1 MARAFGYS
9 CLLPHHAKDVIMVSE
24 GHQDDKFP
32 RSSGKS
38 NGGCFEVNLSGI
50 PKSSLLGRLIRYP
63 LRFIPKDAAVPILQ
77 GRFKG
82 KKWIV
87 GSANHG
93 YWLGSYE
100 FKKRLLFER
109 TIPPGSVVYDV
120 GGFVGYYTLLASV
133 LVGQEGRVVVFEP
146 LPRNLYYLKEHLR
159 LNRITNV
166 TVVEA
171 AVSDQVGT
179 LSFKE
184 GPSRARGK
192 LAEDGGLQVQAVRL
206 DDLVESGELPEP
218 QYMKVDVEGAELRA
232 FAGAQRLMER
242 CHPTLFLDTHG
253 SDLHAECCRWL
264 AELGYRLE
272 TIDGKD
278 LPESKEI
285 FAVYEQGGTHK
296 RS

>member
-1 MARAFGYS
+1 M
-9 CLLPHHAKDVIMVSE
+9 
-24 GHQDDKFP
+24 
-32 RSSGKS
+32 
-38 NGGCFEVNLSGI
+38 NLSGI

-63 LRFIPKDAAVPILQ
+63 LRLIPKDAVMPILQ

-109 TIPPGSVVYDV
+109 VIQPGSVVYDV

-133 LVGQEGRVVVFEP
+133 LVGQKGRVVVFEP
-146 LPRNLYYLKEHLR
+146 LPRNLHYLKEHLR
-159 LNRITNV
+159 LNGISNV

-171 AVSDQVGT
+171 AVSDQAGM

-184 GPSRARGK
+184 GPSRARGR
-192 LAEDGGLQVQAVRL
+192 LDQDGGLQVQAVRL

-218 QYMKVDVEGAELRA
+218 HYMKVDVEGAELHA
-232 FAGAQRLMER
+232 FAGARRLLER

-253 SDLHAECCRWL
+253 SDLHAESCRLL
-264 AELGYRLE
+264 AELGYHLE
-272 TIDGKD
+272 AIDGKELQD
-278 LPESKEI
+278 SKEI
-285 FAVYEQGGTHK
+285 FAVYEKGAI
-296 RS
+296 

>member
-1 MARAFGYS
+1 
-9 CLLPHHAKDVIMVSE
+9 
-24 GHQDDKFP
+24 
-32 RSSGKS
+32 
-38 NGGCFEVNLSGI
+38 VNLSGI

-146 LPRNLYYLKEHLR
+146 LPRNLYYLKEHLQ
-159 LNRITNV
+159 LNGISNV

-232 FAGAQRLMER
+232 FAGAQRLMEALPPDPFPGYAR
-242 CHPTLFLDTHG
+242 QRPARRMLP
-253 SDLHAECCRWL
+253 L
-264 AELGYRLE
+264 AGGARLSIWRRSMAK
-272 TIDGKD
+272 TC
-278 LPESKEI
+278 PNR
-285 FAVYEQGGTHK
+285 K
-296 RS
+296 RSLPCTSKGAPIRGARSGNGFALHLFRLAQKIGAYDQQE